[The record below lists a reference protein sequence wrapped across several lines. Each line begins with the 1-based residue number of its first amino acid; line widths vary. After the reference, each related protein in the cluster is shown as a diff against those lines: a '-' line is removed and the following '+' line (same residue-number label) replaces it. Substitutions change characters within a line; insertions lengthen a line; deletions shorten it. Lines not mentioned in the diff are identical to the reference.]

1 MRPQKL
7 FIFVVIIVCIL
18 SVGLTSAQDD
28 PVILTQVD
36 MVSTTD
42 SPLDAVALSPD
53 GVFIATGGRDNV
65 IRVWEIMDD
74 SQTLILELNGHTDR
88 IVDLAFSP
96 DGHLLASASADT
108 NVHVWDVFA
117 LITEGITNT
126 DTALSTIEHHSDIVT
141 GVAFSPDG
149 TFLASSSWDATV
161 WIGLPES
168 GLEALVLDHFGI
180 PVWELAFAPTADS
193 LTLTTAGEDGMIW
206 LWGLDENASLTN
218 LSAHDGAVMHIAF
231 NADGTALTSGGMDGR
246 VNVWDLTV
254 AEPQARELGTHLAP
268 VTGVAFAPES
278 EVLMSTSL
286 DGTVR
291 VWDTMLDTEID
302 RVREEGLPLTAL
314 AGVDSRYVS
323 ARTDGAFGVWTV
335 DEALAIAQRPAE
347 QPVTVVSAPVV
358 EPQEVV
364 VASNDSPRV
373 ETVAQPAEEPRVE
386 SPPVEVAV
394 ETDNTTDNN
403 DPPPPEPVA
412 ENPPPAPQIPAEG
425 TWISVPLANIAS
437 PITQFPLDGV
447 SWAIDPWER
456 NVGYLQGTAWF
467 NQNGNTVLG
476 GHSEYPD
483 GQAGVFY
490 ALYNVSVGDVIIVT
504 DNGAEFQYR
513 VVEIRTV
520 NYTDLSVVY
529 PTDFSRL
536 TLITCDVPSFSAIDN
551 VYYDRLVVIAD
562 LIG

>member
-1 MRPQKL
+1 MRTQKL
-7 FIFVVIIVCIL
+7 LSSVLIFLLIISI
-18 SVGLTSAQDD
+18 GLISAQDD
-28 PVILTQVD
+28 VVILTQVD

-53 GVFIATGGRDNV
+53 GVFIATGGRDNL
-65 IRVWEIMDD
+65 IRLWEVMDD

-96 DGHLLASASADT
+96 DGRLLASASADT
-108 NVHVWDVFA
+108 TVRVWDIFS
-117 LITEGITNT
+117 LITEGITST

-180 PVWELAFAPTADS
+180 PVWELAFVPVEDS
-193 LTLTTAGEDGMIW
+193 LTLATAGEDGIIW
-206 LWGLDENASLTN
+206 LWGLDEESSLTN
-218 LSAHDGAVMHIAF
+218 LPAHDGPVMRIAF

-246 VNVWDLTV
+246 VNYWDLTV
-254 AEPQARELGTHLAP
+254 DDPQARELGTHLAP

-278 EVLMSTSL
+278 EVLISASL

-291 VWDTMLDTEID
+291 VWDVMLDEEVD
-302 RVREEGLPLTAL
+302 RIREEGLPLTSL
-314 AGVDSRYVS
+314 AGVESRYVS

-335 DEALAIAQRPAE
+335 DEALAIVQRPVE
-347 QPVTVVSAPVV
+347 PVVVVSAPII
-358 EPQEVV
+358 E

-373 ETVAQPAEEPRVE
+373 ETITQVE
-386 SPPVEVAV
+386 SASVEVAV
-394 ETDNTTDNN
+394 ENDN
-403 DPPPPEPVA
+403 PPPESVA
-412 ENPPPAPQIPAEG
+412 VTAPEIPAEG

-476 GHSEYPD
+476 GHSEYPN
-483 GQAGVFY
+483 GQAGIFY
-490 ALYNVSVGDVIIVT
+490 GLYNVSVGDVIIVS
-504 DNGAEFQYR
+504 DNGREFQYR

-536 TLITCDVPSFSAIDN
+536 TLITCDVPSFSPIDN
-551 VYYDRLVVIAD
+551 VYYERLVVIAD